1 MNNEVDCILGPEEQ
15 PSPPK
20 QSVPGLRQT
29 GKELDPLQDSRQG
42 FKTVKAPPHS
52 AAIVPVLLYSVRGT

>member
-1 MNNEVDCILGPEEQ
+1 
-15 PSPPK
+15 
-20 QSVPGLRQT
+20 VPGLRQT